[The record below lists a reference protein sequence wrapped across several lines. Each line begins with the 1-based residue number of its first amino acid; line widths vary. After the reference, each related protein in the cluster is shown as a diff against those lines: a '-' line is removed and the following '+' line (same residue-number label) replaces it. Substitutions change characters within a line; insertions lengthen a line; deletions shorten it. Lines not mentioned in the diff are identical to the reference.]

1 MSTRARFRSRDRG
14 ASFLFVFGAYLIA
27 TGVAFGA
34 AAAMGHDSPL
44 VTALVADLVATV
56 VIFLAGTIADN
67 GSLYD
72 AYWSVAPPLIAWYW
86 LATAE
91 LSADGT
97 RQALVMIVVV
107 VWAVRLTSNW
117 ARDWPGLEHED
128 WRYTGLYERGSKHV
142 MRFMSVMLF
151 PTLIV
156 FVGLLP
162 LRSALSE
169 GRNGIGVLDWL
180 ALVVGIAASIIEFVA
195 DDQMRR
201 FARTKKPGEV
211 MQTGLWRYSRH
222 PNYFGELAFWVS
234 LWLFGLAADVGWWW
248 TVVGPLAML
257 AMFLFASIPMLDDRS
272 RERRPE
278 FADYEARTSAL
289 VPLPPKRA

>member
-1 MSTRARFRSRDRG
+1 MRSLGRG
-14 ASFLFVFGAYLIA
+14 ASFVYVIVAYVIA
-27 TGVAFGA
+27 TAVAYGV
-34 AAAMGHDSPL
+34 AAAMGDESPL

-56 VIFLAGTIADN
+56 VIFVAGTIADN

-91 LSADGT
+91 STANGT
-97 RQALVMIVVV
+97 RQALALIVVV
-107 VWAVRLTSNW
+107 VWAIRLTSNW

-128 WRYTGLYERGSKHV
+128 WRYTNLYENGPKHV
-142 MRFMSVMLF
+142 MRLTSVMLF

-169 GRNGIGVLDWL
+169 GSNDVGVLDWL
-180 ALVVGIAASIIEFVA
+180 ALLVGIGASVIEYVA
-195 DDQMRR
+195 DEQMRR
-201 FARTKKPGEV
+201 FGRTKQPGEI

-234 LWLFGLAADVGWWW
+234 LWLFGLAADAGWWW
-248 TVVGPLAML
+248 TVIGPLAML
-257 AMFLFASIPMLDDRS
+257 AMFVFASIPMLDDRS
-272 RERRPE
+272 RERRPA
-278 FADYEARTSAL
+278 FAAYEARTSAL
-289 VPLPPKRA
+289 IPLPPKRT

>member
-1 MSTRARFRSRDRG
+1 MRSLGRG
-14 ASFLFVFGAYLIA
+14 ASFGFVTIAYVVA
-27 TGVAFGA
+27 TGVAYGVA
-34 AAAMGHDSPL
+34 VAMGDDSPL

-56 VIFLAGTIADN
+56 VIFVAGTIADN

-72 AYWSVAPPLIAWYW
+72 AYWSVAPPLVAWYW
-86 LATAE
+86 IATAE
-91 LSADGT
+91 PTADGT
-97 RQALVMIVVV
+97 RQALVMIVVL
-107 VWAVRLTSNW
+107 VWAIRLTSNW
-117 ARDWPGLEHED
+117 ARDWPGLAHED
-128 WRYTGLYERGSKHV
+128 WRYTRLYDNGPKHV
-142 MRFMSVMLF
+142 MRFTSVMLF

-169 GRNGIGVLDWL
+169 GSNGINVLDWL
-180 ALVVGIAASIIEFVA
+180 ALIVGIGASVIEFVA
-195 DDQMRR
+195 DEQMRR
-201 FARTKKPGEV
+201 FGRTKRPGEI

-234 LWLFGLAADVGWWW
+234 LWLFGVAADAGWWW

-257 AMFLFASIPMLDDRS
+257 AMFVFASIPMLDDRS
-272 RERRPE
+272 RERRPA

-289 VPLPPKRA
+289 VPFPPKRP